1 MAQYIIDI
9 SNPNDGQGDPLRF
22 AFDQVNQ
29 MFTELYTNKV
39 DKESGKGLSSNDFT
53 DLEQT
58 KLAGIEDGAE
68 VNVQSDLL
76 QDDDTQDDHI
86 KNREAFGFFRT
97 APQIQTYAGVN
108 TFNVPNGSIV
118 DSVMLVRTMLWET
131 DEWTQTGNVVTITK
145 AMTTG
150 NRIQFNFF

>member
-76 QDDDTQDDHI
+76 QDDDTQDDYI